1 MRLITLVLLI
11 FITQIFYGQNQYLN
25 YDPTGYWTGAV
36 IRNGNAVQIVEAEI
50 TRQGSDLRISI
61 STPDRVFFPS
71 RASNVRIERNTWRF
85 ETPYGLAEMLFD
97 STYMEL
103 VGTAGQEPSLL
114 NFHLKKSLR
123 PVKPKISERELSF
136 NNNGFE
142 FGGTLFLP
150 ELYERPL
157 ACAILVH
164 GRSCGGRNSFAGQA
178 RKLAEYGIATIAFD
192 KRGSNVTGF
201 DCNKITAE
209 MLVGDVL
216 AVIKKAAEQPE
227 IDAKR
232 IGMISNSAGGWIV
245 PRAARESKV
254 EIAFLVTMV
263 GPSTSV
269 KEQQLDCIQAYG
281 TNQGFTAQMIKDA
294 KHYTELM
301 FATNN
306 LDQVFVEMQELL
318 KKARAE
324 RWDVVLESTDI
335 PASAADI
342 KNLWVQRFDC
352 DPAADLKAFKGSFL
366 SILGGADDIVPYQ
379 SQIKRFEE
387 IFRESGKENYSIA
400 VMPSAGHDLGHRG
413 LMRDLGQHPTLKTNL
428 QYLKYPRVAA
438 DAAIEIINF
447 LRQYDFI
454 PE

>member
-1 MRLITLVLLI
+1 MRLITLALLL
-11 FITQIFYGQNQYLN
+11 FATQVFHAQNQYLH
-25 YDPTGYWTGAV
+25 YDPIGYWTGAV
-36 IRNGNAVQIVEAEI
+36 IRGGNAVQIVEAEI
-50 TRQGSDLRISI
+50 TWQGSDLHISI
-61 STPDRVFFPS
+61 GSPDRVFFLP
-71 RASNVRIERNTWRF
+71 RTANVRIENNIWRF
-85 ETPYGLAEMLFD
+85 ESPYGPAEMLFD
-97 STYMEL
+97 SSYMEL
-103 VGTAGQEPSLL
+103 VGTAGREPSLL
-114 NFHLKKSLR
+114 SLHLKKSLR
-123 PVKPKISERELSF
+123 PNNPKVIERELSF

-150 ELYERPL
+150 AHYEGPL

-164 GRSCGGRNSFAGQA
+164 GRGCGERNSFAGQA

-192 KRGSNVTGF
+192 KRGSNGTNF
-201 DCNKITAE
+201 DCNQTTAE

-245 PRAARESKV
+245 PRAARESKIEV
-254 EIAFLVTMV
+254 AFLVTMV

-269 KEQQLDCIQAYG
+269 KEQQLDCVQDYG

-294 KHYTELM
+294 KRYTELM

-306 LDQVFVEMQELL
+306 FEQVFAEMQELL

-324 RWDVVLESTDI
+324 HWDVVLEDTDI

-352 DPAADLKAFKGSFL
+352 DPAADLKAFKGPFL
-366 SILGGADDIVPYQ
+366 SILGEADDIVPYR
-379 SQIKRFEE
+379 SQIKRLEE
-387 IFRESGKENYSIA
+387 IFRESGKENYRIA
-400 VMPSAGHDLGHRG
+400 VMPNAGHDLGHRG
-413 LMRDLGQHPTLKTNL
+413 LMRDLGQHATLKANL
-428 QYLKYPRVAA
+428 QYLKYPRVAV
-438 DAAIEIINF
+438 DASIEMINF
-447 LRQYDFI
+447 LREYDFI
-454 PE
+454 PK